1 MLKELFIVGLGVVAY
16 KMYTND
22 KETAAQQEAEAQAE
36 AEKKAAEQKQ
46 QQQQQMQKNLATLQ
60 SNSAARSLA
69 LTFASVAKHPNY
81 KNLDQKNAWRN
92 TTTLSKEDWP
102 AFKKALEDMGAES
115 YQSRYDYFK
124 KYSGGKTGSAIGRG
138 FNNKAYDGYRDALA
152 ERRNW

>member
-16 KMYTND
+16 KMYTSD

-36 AEKKAAEQKQ
+36 AEKQAAAQKQ
-46 QQQQQMQKNLATLQ
+46 QQQQQLQKAAADLQ

-69 LTFASVAKHPNY
+69 LTFASVERHPNY
-81 KNLDQKNAWRN
+81 KNLDQKNAWRD
-92 TTTLSKEDWP
+92 TTKLSKEQWP
-102 AFKKALEDMGAES
+102 AFKKALEEMGAES
-115 YQSRYDYFK
+115 YQSRYDHFK
-124 KYSGGKTGSAIGRG
+124 KYSYGKTGSAIGHG